1 MSFVCR
7 PSQSHWYAT
16 VSDPKFCAGGESNT
30 KCVLHFAV
38 CEALPSTVCNNGNT
52 TGFCQVVTDGNIEKQ
67 YDTGK
72 FSLIIHDAGKSICQ
86 LIFV

>member
-1 MSFVCR
+1 MYICIVY
-7 PSQSHWYAT
+7 SQSHWYAT
-16 VSDPKFCAGGESNT
+16 VSDPELCAGGESNT
-30 KCVLHFAV
+30 KCVIHFAV

-72 FSLIIHDAGKSICQ
+72 FSLVIHETLGR
-86 LIFV
+86 